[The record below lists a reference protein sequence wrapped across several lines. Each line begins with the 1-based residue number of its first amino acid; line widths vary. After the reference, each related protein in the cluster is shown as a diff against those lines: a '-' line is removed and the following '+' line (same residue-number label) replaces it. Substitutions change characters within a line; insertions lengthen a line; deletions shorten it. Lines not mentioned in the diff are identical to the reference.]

1 MHRIILFLK
10 FLLKCAAK
18 LEVFLE
24 ICNIFAKKMQEINNF
39 LGIGNAIVDI
49 SVQLGCMGVQ
59 SGQGLSAYGIE
70 RMNLNEILGR

>member
-1 MHRIILFLK
+1 
-10 FLLKCAAK
+10 
-18 LEVFLE
+18 
-24 ICNIFAKKMQEINNF
+24 MQEINNF